1 MTTNTFQVST
11 TPGGA
16 AVNTS
21 GTQSGT
27 HNLYYA
33 PYGVAN
39 STTFNV
45 PDMRGR
51 TPAGKGSNGLT
62 AALGGNDGVTEAN
75 RRGTKHRHT
84 PHTHTVS
91 LGNVTGTPANCAD
104 WDNNPQTS
112 INTSSV
118 DGGSGVSTDP
128 LDGGAYLVINYLVK
142 T

>member
-1 MTTNTFQVST
+1 MHARNSMDVHAHHQLLRLLRDDHGPRTSAARADVQ
-11 TPGGA
+11 PGLDHCIRI
-16 AVNTS
+16 NDE
-21 GTQSGT
+21 
-27 HNLYYA
+27 HL
-33 PYGVAN
+33 
-39 STTFNV
+39 
-45 PDMRGR
+45 
-51 TPAGKGSNGLT
+51 LT
-62 AALGGNDGVTEAN
+62 GGNDGVTETN

-128 LDGGAYLVINYLVK
+128 LDGGAYLVVNYLIK